1 MDIDIVDPAF
11 RRLVEPRPLL
21 DCIAHGLTFGEG
33 PVWDR
38 RSGQLFFV
46 DIIGNRIWKYRSGVG
61 REIVIEPSG
70 HANGMTLDREGRLV
84 VAGWSGRTIWR
95 IEKDG
100 SLVTLVSHYNGK
112 KINTPNDIVVHS
124 SGAIYWTDPPNG
136 L

>member
-11 RRLVEPRPLL
+11 GRLVEPRPPL

-84 VAGWSGRTIWR
+84 VAGCCSNFVLTSGWAR
-95 IEKDG
+95 IAAT
-100 SLVTLVSHYNGK
+100 SRCTFA
-112 KINTPNDIVVHS
+112 TS
-124 SGAIYWTDPPNG
+124 SRGVAAGMCRDAKSCASNPGNI
-136 L
+136 